1 MKGITL
7 ISITSLFLF
16 TGCERKPDA
25 ASSSATVAPGI
36 QLDDWFSPSPPA
48 GAQAIHLIRSQ
59 VKSGD
64 EVTISGRIMGR
75 SKPFVDGRAAF
86 ILGDPAKLTPCN
98 ERPDDECEEPW
109 DVCCDSAEAKKIG
122 TATIQLVDAE
132 GRVLKQS
139 LKGSHGLTEL
149 ATVTLT
155 GVVAPESSPESLIIN
170 ATRIH
175 VGPKS

>member
-7 ISITSLFLF
+7 ISLTSLFLF
-16 TGCERKPDA
+16 TGCDRKPDA
-25 ASSSATVAPGI
+25 AASTATVAPAM
-36 QLDDWFSPSPPA
+36 QLDDWFTANAPA
-48 GAQAIHLIRSQ
+48 DPQAIHLIRSQ

-64 EVTISGRIMGR
+64 EVTISGKIMGR
-75 SKPFVDGRAAF
+75 AKPFVDGRAAF

-109 DVCCDSAEAKKIG
+109 DVCCDSAENKKIG

-155 GVVAPESSPESLIIN
+155 GIVAPESSPDSLIIN